1 MEENDDVP
9 MATFCVCFVLFVFKE
24 NVFTETNV
32 RGPYLPSMSVADADG
47 RLVQALK
54 AECR

>member
-1 MEENDDVP
+1 MEENNDVP
-9 MATFCVCFVLFVFKE
+9 MATFFCFVFKE
-24 NVFTETNV
+24 NVFTEINV

-47 RLVQALK
+47 RMVQALK